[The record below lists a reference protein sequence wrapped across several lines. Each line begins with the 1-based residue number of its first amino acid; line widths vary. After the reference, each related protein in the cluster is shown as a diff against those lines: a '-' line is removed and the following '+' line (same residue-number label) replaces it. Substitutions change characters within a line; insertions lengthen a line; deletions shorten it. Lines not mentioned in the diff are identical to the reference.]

1 MFIASDTD
9 IGKKRSENQDRV
21 HAEFLADNVA
31 VAVVCDG
38 MGGASSGGVASQLAI
53 DAVVKRIKENFR
65 KDMKPNSIRNLM
77 LTSVHY
83 LAPALIIGSVQRDR
97 QCYAKLFLCKLI
109 YPRHNAAG
117 RH

>member
-53 DAVVKRIKENFR
+53 DAVVTV
-65 KDMKPNSIRNLM
+65 SYTH
-77 LTSVHY
+77 LTLPTILLV
-83 LAPALIIGSVQRDR
+83 
-97 QCYAKLFLCKLI
+97 
-109 YPRHNAAG
+109 
-117 RH
+117 

>member
-38 MGGASSGGVASQLAI
+38 MGGASSGGISEKI
-53 DAVVKRIKENFR
+53 
-65 KDMKPNSIRNLM
+65 
-77 LTSVHY
+77 
-83 LAPALIIGSVQRDR
+83 
-97 QCYAKLFLCKLI
+97 
-109 YPRHNAAG
+109 
-117 RH
+117 

>member
-53 DAVVKRIKENFR
+53 DAVVKLPKRYETKFH
-65 KDMKPNSIRNLM
+65 KKSYAHF
-77 LTSVHY
+77 S
-83 LAPALIIGSVQRDR
+83 ALCEYDR
-97 QCYAKLFLCKLI
+97 VWQEQGGY
-109 YPRHNAAG
+109 
-117 RH
+117 

>member
-38 MGGASSGGVASQLAI
+38 KTYQGKFQKRYETKFHKKSYAHFSALCEYDRVWQEQGG
-53 DAVVKRIKENFR
+53 
-65 KDMKPNSIRNLM
+65 
-77 LTSVHY
+77 Y
-83 LAPALIIGSVQRDR
+83 
-97 QCYAKLFLCKLI
+97 
-109 YPRHNAAG
+109 
-117 RH
+117 

>member
-53 DAVVKRIKENFR
+53 DAVVKRIKENFPKR
-65 KDMKPNSIRNLM
+65 YETKFHKKSYAHF
-77 LTSVHY
+77 S
-83 LAPALIIGSVQRDR
+83 ALCEYDR
-97 QCYAKLFLCKLI
+97 VWQEQGGY
-109 YPRHNAAG
+109 
-117 RH
+117 

>member
-9 IGKKRSENQDRV
+9 IGKRRKLDRV
-21 HAEFLADNVA
+21 HAEILADNVA

-38 MGGASSGGVASQLAI
+38 MEGASSGGVASQLAI

-77 LTSVHY
+77 LTS
-83 LAPALIIGSVQRDR
+83 ALCEYDR
-97 QCYAKLFLCKLI
+97 VWQEQGGY
-109 YPRHNAAG
+109 
-117 RH
+117 

>member
-1 MFIASDTD
+1 MEIRYATISKT
-9 IGKKRSENQDRV
+9 GRRSNNEDC
-21 HAEFLADNVA
+21 FNVLEMPEHNCFMGI
-31 VAVVCDG
+31 VCDG

-83 LAPALIIGSVQRDR
+83 ANTILYQR
-97 QCYAKLFLCKLI
+97 I
-109 YPRHNAAG
+109 
-117 RH
+117 

>member
-53 DAVVKRIKENFR
+53 DAVVKRSQRKFPKE
-65 KDMKPNSIRNLM
+65 I
-77 LTSVHY
+77 
-83 LAPALIIGSVQRDR
+83 
-97 QCYAKLFLCKLI
+97 
-109 YPRHNAAG
+109 
-117 RH
+117 